1 MAGEHAILSPSAAYR
16 WLVCTPSARFEEQI
30 PDEESPYAEEGTL
43 AHELAALL
51 LSARAGLFKG
61 PQKTFNGMLSSLE
74 DRVNAY
80 YQGQDK
86 PTEFKEMYQHCED
99 YVSYVMDNGGK
110 ILIEHKYDVTKYIPL
125 GYGTADATGIK
136 PEVIHVT
143 DFKYGAGQRV
153 TATGN
158 KQLMIYALG
167 ALLES
172 KSNAETVVMHIYQ
185 PRAGG
190 ASNWELSRKDLL
202 LWAEN
207 ELGPKAKVAIAGM
220 GDFVPGNHCLF
231 CKARTSC
238 KAYYDRFADVKA
250 IKDKRVM
257 TPADT
262 ATVLTYGPLV
272 ASWVKK
278 IEAETLANLKNGKKV
293 PGFKLVAGR
302 SKRSFKNEDDVVDI
316 LLGENYDSDAIFD
329 SSLKALTAIE
339 KMVGPKK
346 FKELFADQVV
356 TLPGNPQL
364 APEDDVRPAVGA
376 SAADEYDDEN
386 DLT

>member
-51 LSARAGLFKG
+51 LSARSGTFKG
-61 PQKTFNGMLSSLE
+61 TQKVFNGMLSTLE
-74 DRVNAY
+74 ERVNAY
-80 YQGQDK
+80 YQAQGK
-86 PTEFKEMYQHCED
+86 PSEFKEMYQHCED
-99 YVSYVMDNGGK
+99 YAGYVMDTGGK

-125 GYGTADATGIK
+125 GYGTADATSVK
-136 PEVIHVT
+136 PDALHVI

-167 ALLES
+167 ALLET
-172 KSNAETVVMHIYQ
+172 KSSAETVVMHIYQ

-190 ASNWELSRKDLL
+190 ASSWELSRTELL
-202 LWAEN
+202 HWAET
-207 ELGPKAKVAIAGM
+207 ELEPKAKIAIAGM
-220 GDFVPGNHCLF
+220 GDFIPGSHCLF

-238 KAYYDRFADVKA
+238 KAYYDRFNDVKA

-257 TPADT
+257 TAADV

-278 IEAETLANLKNGKKV
+278 IEAESLEKLKSGKRI

-316 LLGENYDSDAIFD
+316 LIGENYDSDAIFD
-329 SSLKALTAIE
+329 SSLKALTSIE
-339 KMVGPKK
+339 KMLGPKK
-346 FKELFADQVV
+346 FKELFADQVITV
-356 TLPGNPQL
+356 PGNPQL
-364 APEDDVRPAVGA
+364 APEDDARPAVGA
-376 SAADEYDDEN
+376 SAADEYDEE

>member
-80 YQGQDK
+80 YQGQEK
-86 PTEFKEMYQHCED
+86 PTEFKEMYRHCED

-143 DFKYGAGQRV
+143 DFKYGAGQRI

-364 APEDDVRPAVGA
+364 APEDDARPAVGA
-376 SAADEYDDEN
+376 SAADEYDGEN

>member
-61 PQKTFNGMLSSLE
+61 SQKTFNGMLSSLE

-86 PTEFKEMYQHCED
+86 PIEFKEMYQHCED